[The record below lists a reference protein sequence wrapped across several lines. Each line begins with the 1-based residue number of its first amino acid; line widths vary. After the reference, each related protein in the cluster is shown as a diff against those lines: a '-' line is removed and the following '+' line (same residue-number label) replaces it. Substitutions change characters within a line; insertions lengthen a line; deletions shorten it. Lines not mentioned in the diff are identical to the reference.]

1 MRNSVLRLRKKGRT
15 ALIFK
20 SPFKAVEVPNTSIT
34 ERVFQGLTAHPDK
47 VVLID
52 GVTGDQLTAGQLM
65 ADIKSLAGGL
75 TARGYG
81 KGHTTALMAPNMPAY
96 ATVFHG
102 VAWAGGTITTINPA
116 YTEHEVRHQLNDSK
130 AEILITTP
138 MFLDT
143 ARAAIPGTDVKEI
156 VVIGTADGATPLS
169 DLMGKPI
176 DVQVPVDLENDVM
189 VLPYSSGTTGLP
201 KGVMLTHR
209 NLAVNLDQVLA
220 SADMRTDD
228 VAPAFLPFFH
238 IYGMMV
244 MLNCC
249 LAVGSRVVTL
259 PRFDLELF
267 LRLAQDHKA
276 RCLWVVPPVAIALA
290 KHPMIDQFD
299 LTSLEFVGCAAAPLG
314 VELSNAVSA
323 RLNCVTMQGYGMTE
337 LSPVSHISHP
347 STARPGAGGQTVS
360 NTECRIV
367 DIETG
372 TDLGPDQE
380 GELWIKGPQVMK
392 GYLNNP
398 TATAQTIDANGWLKT
413 GDIACFDSDGYLFI
427 RDRLKELIKYK
438 GFQVA
443 PAELEAVLTAHPK
456 IMDAAV
462 IGIPDEEAGEIPMA
476 FIICAPGQTLT
487 EDEVK
492 AHAAEHLAHYK
503 HVQVVRFV
511 DSIPKS
517 PSGKILRRILR
528 DQIAT

>member
-1 MRNSVLRLRKKGRT
+1 MT
-15 ALIFK
+15 IYK
-20 SPFKAVEVPNTSIT
+20 SPFAEIAIPDMSIT
-34 ERVFQGLTAHPDK
+34 ERVFQGLQEQPDK

-52 GVTGDQLTAGQLM
+52 GVTGESLTAGQLM
-65 ADIKSLAGGL
+65 TDVKSLAGGL

-102 VAWAGGTITTINPA
+102 VAWAGGTVTTINPA
-116 YTEHEVRHQLNDSK
+116 YTEHEVRHQLIDSN
-130 AEILITTP
+130 AGILITTP
-138 MFLDT
+138 MFLET
-143 ARAAIPGTDVKEI
+143 AKAAIAGTGVQEI
-156 VVIGTADGATPLS
+156 VVIGSADGATPLS
-169 DLMGKPI
+169 DFMGTPI
-176 DVQVPVDLENDVM
+176 ETQVPVDLDNDIM

-220 SADMRTDD
+220 GADMRADD

-249 LAVGSRVVTL
+249 LAVGTRVVTL

-267 LRLAQDHKA
+267 LTIAQDHKA
-276 RCLWVVPPVAIALA
+276 RSLWVVPPVAIALA

-299 LTSLEFVGCAAAPLG
+299 LSSLEYVGCAAAPLG
-314 VELSNAVSA
+314 AELSEAVSA

-337 LSPVSHISHP
+337 LSPVSHISRP
-347 STARPGAGGQTVS
+347 DTAKPGAGGQTVS

-372 TDLGPDQE
+372 KDLGPDQE
-380 GELWIKGPQVMK
+380 GELWIRGPQVMK

-398 TATAQTIDANGWLKT
+398 SATAQTIDENGWLKT
-413 GDIACFDSDGYLFI
+413 GDIACFDSDGFLFI

-462 IGIPDEEAGEIPMA
+462 IGIPDEEAGEVPMA
-476 FIICAPGQTLT
+476 FIVSAPDQTLT
-487 EDEVK
+487 EEDVK

-511 DSIPKS
+511 ETIPKS
-517 PSGKILRRILR
+517 PSGKILRRLLR
-528 DQIAT
+528 DQIAA